1 MYETGLLSRGG
12 DAIIAPV
19 GDRSRAA
26 EQEGNM
32 ETIIG
37 IALAVIAAALIVGII
52 RVVSANQPA

>member
-1 MYETGLLSRGG
+1 LLRHGG

-26 EQEGNM
+26 AQEGNM

>member
-1 MYETGLLSRGG
+1 VGTPSSRQS
-12 DAIIAPV
+12 A
-19 GDRSRAA
+19 SRAA